1 MMEYKEIYSSEEVAE
16 LEQWYAARRASLP
29 RSVRL
34 DAGTFIPDLPSTV
47 GTLLSQARM
56 HREVPAFAYAA
67 RMLLAIRQVLTQEG
81 EE

>member
-16 LEQWYAARRASLP
+16 LEQWYAAHRASLP

-34 DAGTFIPDLPSTV
+34 DVGTFIPDLPSTV
-47 GTLLSQARM
+47 DSLLSQARM
-56 HREVPAFAYAA
+56 HREVPAFAYAS